1 MLATFFCSI
10 YQQQDPAGLAAA
22 TEALLVLLSMANFPP
37 SSADDII
44 TNIGKMAPENFSK
57 QLAKSRLQIFQ
68 VIKTLLLNPK
78 SARVLQKRYEG
89 SEFLL
94 PIFVLAKRERDPIN
108 LLDWFR
114 MLETLL
120 KRNKISPDVATAAF
134 ESFSPFFPISIR
146 RSTAMGPEVT
156 EDELK
161 EALRSCFA
169 ANGLLA
175 QHAFPFL
182 LEKLNDDGNL
192 TASAKV
198 SSYFGANL
206 HAVAISSGLA
216 LPLP

>member
-1 MLATFFCSI
+1 MT
-10 YQQQDPAGLAAA
+10 
-22 TEALLVLLSMANFPP
+22 NFPP

-44 TNIGKMAPENFSK
+44 TNVGKMAPENFLK
-57 QLAKSRLQIFQ
+57 QLAKTRFLVFQ

-78 SARVLQKRYEG
+78 SARILQKRYEG

-94 PIFVLAKRERDPIN
+94 NILVLAKRERDPVN

-114 MLETLL
+114 MLEILL
-120 KRNKISPDVATAAF
+120 QRNKISPDVATAAF

-146 RSTAMGPEVT
+146 RSTAMGPDVT
-156 EDELK
+156 ENELK

-175 QHAFPFL
+175 QYTFPFL
-182 LEKLNDDGNL
+182 LEKLNDSGNL

-198 SSYFGANL
+198 SSSTHMIRRCHIFW
-206 HAVAISSGLA
+206 ISTSLFA
-216 LPLP
+216 LSRVLVRLC